1 VKSLLNKLVFAGWIV
16 TILIQLAIAQNAAP
30 QNEIFAEEEWL
41 RYKVKWGFIRVGSV
55 EVTQKRMD
63 TAGSARFVVQIKLES
78 APLPFIN
85 LYCVNR
91 SILNRSNPINEYFN
105 LFLGKDKQNV
115 TTYAFDRANHRI
127 YMSATDHGDFIR
139 SDTLNDIYVAYDAGG
154 IFTMMRM
161 LSAHDTMV
169 CLPTLS
175 EFQLKNTE
183 LIFTDKIKKLKV
195 DAIDSSLS
203 ARYFE
208 GTAHWV
214 GTSWAGVKGPFSGWV
229 SADKAAVPLKMK
241 MKISL
246 GSVTLELEEYSRRNW
261 PRAESSILAKD
272 TGNKEST
279 E

>member
-1 VKSLLNKLVFAGWIV
+1 MKSLLDKLVFAAWIL
-16 TILIQLAIAQNAAP
+16 TILIQIAVAQNVNSE
-30 QNEIFAEEEWL
+30 NEIFAEEEWL

-55 EVTQKRMD
+55 EVVQKRIS
-63 TAGSARFVVQIKLES
+63 TAGSGKFVVQIKLES

-91 SILNRSNPINEYFN
+91 SILNSLNPVNENFN
-105 LFLGKDKQNV
+105 LFLGKDLQNI
-115 TTYAFDRANHRI
+115 TAYTFDQVSHKI
-127 YMSATDHGDFIR
+127 YMSVIDHGNFIR
-139 SDTLNDIYVAYDAGG
+139 SDTLENMNLAYDAGG

-161 LSAHDTMV
+161 LSAYDTTV
-169 CLPTLS
+169 YLPTLS
-175 EFQLKNTE
+175 EFQLKDTE
-183 LIFTDKIKKLKV
+183 LILTDKMKKLKV

-203 ARYFE
+203 ARYLE

-246 GSVTLELEEYSRRNW
+246 GSVTLELEEFIRPNW
-261 PRAESSILAKD
+261 PSAERSIFANEKR
-272 TGNKEST
+272 N
-279 E
+279 

>member
-1 VKSLLNKLVFAGWIV
+1 MKLLLDRVVFAVWMV
-16 TILIQLAIAQNAAP
+16 TILIQLAAAQNVKS

-55 EVTQKRMD
+55 EVIQKRMG
-63 TAGSARFVVQIKLES
+63 TAGSAKFVVQIKLKS

-91 SILNRSNPINEYFN
+91 SILNSFNPVNENFN
-105 LFLGKDKQNV
+105 LFLGKDLQNI
-115 TTYAFDRANHRI
+115 TAYTFDQANHKI
-127 YMSATDHGDFIR
+127 YMSATDHGDFVR
-139 SDTLNDIYVAYDAGG
+139 SDTLNDVYVAYDAGG

-161 LSAHDTMV
+161 LSAYDTSV

-175 EFQLKNTE
+175 EFQLKNTD
-183 LIFTDKIKKLKV
+183 LVFTNKTKKLKV
-195 DAIDSSLS
+195 SAIDSSLL

-229 SADKAAVPLKMK
+229 SADKAALPLKIK
-241 MKISL
+241 MKIFL
-246 GSVTLELEEYSRRNW
+246 GSVMLELEEFDRRNW
-261 PRAESSILAKD
+261 PTVENSILANEKV
-272 TGNKEST
+272 NNESS